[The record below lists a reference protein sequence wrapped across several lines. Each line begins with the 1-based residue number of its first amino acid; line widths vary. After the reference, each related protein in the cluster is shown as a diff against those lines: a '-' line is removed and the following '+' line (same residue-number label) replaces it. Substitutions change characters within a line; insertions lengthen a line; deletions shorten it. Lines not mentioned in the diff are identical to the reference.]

1 MKKAWLIL
9 VMCLFLWGCAPAE
22 LETMTDTDDAAV
34 MAEPVEMTI
43 ALPEGASLLTM
54 ENAESKYYFCQGYD
68 VAVEVM
74 PSGNLDG
81 TIKNITGYGK
91 EALDMVET
99 KRNGIAC
106 YETVWTTAGEAGD
119 CVARLLILDDNSY
132 HYCVSAFSPAQSVA
146 SHADAWNALFSSV
159 SLENN

>member
-9 VMCLFLWGCAPAE
+9 VLCIVLSGCAPAE
-22 LETMTDTDDAAV
+22 LETMTDTDADAV
-34 MAEPVEMTI
+34 MAEPVEVSI
-43 ALPEGASLLTM
+43 SLPEDASVLTM

-68 VAVEVM
+68 VAVEIM

-81 TIKNITGYGK
+81 TIKTITGYGK
-91 EALDMVET
+91 ESLDMVET

-119 CVARLLILDDNSY
+119 CVGRLLILDDNCY

-146 SHADAWNALFSSV
+146 SHADAWNALFDSV
-159 SLENN
+159 SLKHD

>member
-1 MKKAWLIL
+1 MKKTWLIL
-9 VMCLFLWGCAPAE
+9 VMCLFLLGCAPAE

-34 MAEPVEMTI
+34 MAEPVEI
-43 ALPEGASLLTM
+43 SVALPEEASVLTM

-74 PSGNLDG
+74 DSGNLDA
-81 TIKNITGYGK
+81 TIKTITGFGK
-91 EALDMVET
+91 DQLDLMET

-119 CVARLLILDDNSY
+119 CVGRLLILDDNCY

-146 SHADAWNALFSSV
+146 SHADAWNALFASV
-159 SLENN
+159 SLANP